1 MKIKDLISNN
11 SIIVFLLIRG
21 MEESIDRNSNPYIK
35 FSLSDGRDEID
46 AFMWGAKKENL
57 ESGIEIGKIIKVR
70 GMVKNQRNRL
80 QLTIQKCRLS
90 IPDDG
95 INENSFIKEAPVSS
109 EDMLNYILKQVYNFE
124 NIDFKNVVVKLLE
137 DNKDKLLYYP
147 AAKKVH
153 HAIKGGLLYHMY
165 RMLKNGINMA
175 NVYDDYL
182 NKDLLFSGIII
193 HDIGKVNEIQSNNLG
208 IADDYS
214 KEGKLLG
221 HIIQGIIMLHDAAR
235 ELKTPDEV
243 ELLLKHMIAS
253 HHGLEQNGSPKR
265 PMLLEAELLHHLDEI
280 DANVYQFQ
288 DTLKDIPKG
297 EFSERQFFLDNIQI
311 YNSDL

>member
-57 ESGIEIGKIIKVR
+57 ESGIEIGKIIKVK

-90 IPDDG
+90 MPDDG

-124 NIDFKNVVVKLLE
+124 NIDFKNVIVKLLE

-175 NVYDDYL
+175 NVYDDYV

-235 ELKTPDEV
+235 ELKIPDEV